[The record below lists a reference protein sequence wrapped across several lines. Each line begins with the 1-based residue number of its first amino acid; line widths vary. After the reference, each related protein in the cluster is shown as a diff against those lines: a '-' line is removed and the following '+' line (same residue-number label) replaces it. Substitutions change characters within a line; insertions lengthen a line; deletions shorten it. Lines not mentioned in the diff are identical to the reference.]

1 MEESHGAE
9 EPGGLQSMESQTG
22 GHDLVIKQQ
31 QQLTRQ
37 WDTLPGR
44 KLEPHVQRLCGW
56 KEFFAL
62 KELRQSHE
70 TRAEAAR
77 AR

>member
-37 WDTLPGR
+37 WDTFSGR
-44 KLEPHVQRLCGW
+44 KLEPHVQRLWLERTHC
-56 KEFFAL
+56 
-62 KELRQSHE
+62 LRG
-70 TRAEAAR
+70 TAAKP
-77 AR
+77 